1 MPNRF
6 SIAPEIGDSVDYHAF
21 KETASSLFTFPQLI
35 ADRLQD
41 ETSVENRK
49 IALTTIHHSIQ
60 NCDKSEIA
68 ENLQNI
74 VILVTMPMSD
84 SNIKI
89 VLTALQVLDDL
100 VGKVKNKISSH
111 LDQILTVYLERV
123 ACSKYNVKQAGIK
136 LLLHLIEVVGS
147 TKVLNGIMD
156 HGFSSKKSKIREES
170 LNVISIALLHFPA
183 GKIDLKA
190 IVTKTAPL
198 LIDSRQNVRQA
209 CFETCTVLSK
219 QLGQDNLQQIV
230 SAVSSVEQ
238 TLQKPEDSFKPT
250 LMQAFEARIARS
262 TALPLINKDGLLEH
276 AMKVANA
283 KGDGVTF
290 SGPDVD
296 WILAGTGKSSSSP
309 GVSGRKISTSGSG
322 PLRSAG
328 KKLPW
333 DPAKE
338 EKPHKVHSIDMITDY
353 HNYQLIKILCVHVYG
368 WLVCFV

>member
-6 SIAPEIGDSVDYHAF
+6 SIAPETSDSVDYNAF
-21 KETASSLFTFPQLI
+21 KETASSLFTLPQLI

-41 ETSVENRK
+41 DSSVENRK
-49 IALTTIHHSIQ
+49 TALTTIHHSIQ

-68 ENLQNI
+68 EHLQNI

-100 VGKVKNKISSH
+100 VGKVKNKISPH

-147 TKVLNGIMD
+147 TKVLIGIMD
-156 HGFSSKKSKIREES
+156 HGYSSKKSKIREES

-183 GKIDLKA
+183 GTIDLKA

-209 CFETCTVLSK
+209 CFEACTVLSK
-219 QLGQDNLQQIV
+219 QLGQDDLQLIV

-238 TLQKPEDSFKPT
+238 TLQKPEDTCTYKPT
-250 LMQAFEARIARS
+250 LMRAFEARIARS
-262 TALPLINKDGLLEH
+262 TALPSINKDGLLEH
-276 AMKVANA
+276 AIKVANG

-296 WILAGTGKSSSSP
+296 WILAGTGKNSSSP

-338 EKPHKVHSIDMITDY
+338 ENPHKVH
-353 HNYQLIKILCVHVYG
+353 CR
-368 WLVCFV
+368 